1 MVLLLDYLLGV
12 PFWVGVYYSLRS
24 YWRDKN
30 DVQARSTLLMLFF
43 MAVALTLTSPFL
55 FRAIVR
61 LFDIKNITRLM
72 VDFSASLSIYY
83 YYAMLVE
90 VKPPYRRHLLFI
102 RLHLILVVL
111 ILSFCFFSSK
121 TERELLYTVDDGYD
135 WFNFAYNLAFLSFFS
150 WSSGIGVVHF
160 RRQVAAASDF
170 FLKARL
176 GFISFTCFLALIY
189 CGFKFAAL
197 MIQRFSNY
205 FPGPFFFVTVK
216 LITIA
221 VGILA
226 SLILT
231 MPKLV
236 KHLIILFYYFRNLGS
251 IHSELCGLISMLDN
265 LLFPSRSH
273 QSTQKIYYISALGE
287 KLGLEDESIQLIK
300 EADIIFDVR
309 QGRVNQEQQE
319 ALYLRELINSSLA
332 TPAISQLDYLKELY
346 FFHNLYQVTRHIG
359 ENYDGTGRPSG
370 LARDRIPLGARIIRV
385 VDYYVSRTDMEIDPE
400 TVITELQ
407 ERSGTLF
414 DPKIVQALLEILASG
429 LGGSHTQ

>member
-1 MVLLLDYLLGV
+1 
-12 PFWVGVYYSLRS
+12 
-24 YWRDKN
+24 
-30 DVQARSTLLMLFF
+30 
-43 MAVALTLTSPFL
+43 
-55 FRAIVR
+55 
-61 LFDIKNITRLM
+61 
-72 VDFSASLSIYY
+72 
-83 YYAMLVE
+83 
-90 VKPPYRRHLLFI
+90 
-102 RLHLILVVL
+102 
-111 ILSFCFFSSK
+111 
-121 TERELLYTVDDGYD
+121 
-135 WFNFAYNLAFLSFFS
+135 
-150 WSSGIGVVHF
+150 
-160 RRQVAAASDF
+160 
-170 FLKARL
+170 
-176 GFISFTCFLALIY
+176 
-189 CGFKFAAL
+189 
-197 MIQRFSNY
+197 MIQRLSPDY

>member
-1 MVLLLDYLLGV
+1 MISFLDYLLCI
-12 PFWVGVYYSLRS
+12 PFWVGAYYSLRT
-24 YWRDKN
+24 YWRDKS
-30 DVQARSTLLMLFF
+30 DVQARYTLLMLFF
-43 MAVALTLTSPFL
+43 MAVALTLNSPFL

-61 LFDIKNITRLM
+61 LVDIKNIPRLM
-72 VDFSASLSIYY
+72 ADFSASLSIYY
-83 YYAMLVE
+83 YYAMVVE
-90 VKPPYRRHLLFI
+90 VHPPYRRHLVFI

-111 ILSFCFFSSK
+111 ILSFCFF
-121 TERELLYTVDDGYD
+121 
-135 WFNFAYNLAFLSFFS
+135 
-150 WSSGIGVVHF
+150 
-160 RRQVAAASDF
+160 
-170 FLKARL
+170 KARL